1 MGIVHR
7 RSRTIEVDGQKY
19 LWKLTGSLR
28 HGGESYSTPILTVGI
43 EGPFRGQILQC
54 QLTCKGGGHDSDS
67 GEPLLKASVTP
78 SDVEKV
84 IKEALCA
91 GWLPQVKSPPMFRF
105 FNHLELKDYC
115 IK

>member
-28 HGGESYSTPILTVGI
+28 HVGESYPTPVLTVGI

-54 QLTCKGGGHDSDS
+54 QLTCKNECHDS
-67 GEPLLKASVTP
+67 LFKASVTP
-78 SDVEKV
+78 GDVEKV
-84 IKEALCA
+84 IKEALCV
-91 GWLPQVKSPPMFRF
+91 GWLPQVKNPPIFKF
-105 FNHLELKDYC
+105 FNPLELKDYC